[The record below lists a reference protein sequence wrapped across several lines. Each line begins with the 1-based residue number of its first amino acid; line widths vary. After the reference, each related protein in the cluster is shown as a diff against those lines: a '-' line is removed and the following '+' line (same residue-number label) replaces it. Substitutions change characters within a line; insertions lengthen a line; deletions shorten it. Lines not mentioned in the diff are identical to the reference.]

1 MVAIIRDRTI
11 TNTCHFNLLHI
22 IIITWTKL
30 NSLLSGNQQLKWA
43 LMQYY
48 CVLRKRYQSTIFS
61 SIYLRVRYNELYKG
75 NWLICSYVIFYC
87 DSTAPGIRIPVCC
100 IYILV
105 LNALKMSLMI
115 KKFVSSQKR
124 RFIQVIRIFS
134 DDSPLELAIVGL
146 NWSRLQMIWTDCL
159 LMRMD
164 IILPWK

>member
-1 MVAIIRDRTI
+1 M
-11 TNTCHFNLLHI
+11 HI

-30 NSLLSGNQQLKWA
+30 QVHQSP
-43 LMQYY
+43 
-48 CVLRKRYQSTIFS
+48 LRKSTIKTGIDAVLLCS
-61 SIYLRVRYNELYKG
+61 KKKLSIYNLFKYIYIYIYLYNELYKG

-124 RFIQVIRIFS
+124 RFIQVIRPIFS
-134 DDSPLELAIVGL
+134 DDSLSELAIVGL
-146 NWSRLQMIWTDCL
+146 YWSRLQMICTDSL
-159 LMRMD
+159 LISMD

>member
-1 MVAIIRDRTI
+1 MYSLNFKDFIQIFRSWQSMVAIIRDRTI

-75 NWLICSYVIFYC
+75 NWLICGCFIFYC

-115 KKFVSSQKR
+115 KNKWG
-124 RFIQVIRIFS
+124 
-134 DDSPLELAIVGL
+134 DSFRSYGFPVMIHLY
-146 NWSRLQMIWTDCL
+146 SRL
-159 LMRMD
+159 
-164 IILPWK
+164 